1 MRGRRREKQGIFLFL
16 VFGISRPGFRRGET
30 LRSGLFPLL
39 RTDCPIFFFLR
50 AVGTLRCAKKKKMKN
65 SADLTEEK
73 SFVII
78 KQNTRK
84 EFDRFPLLTPAIAF
98 LEYFAKK
105 KERMNEKSGKR
116 IYLN

>member
-39 RTDCPIFFFLR
+39 RTDCPIFLFSSEPLGR
-50 AVGTLRCAKKKKMKN
+50 SVAQKKKMKN

-98 LEYFAKK
+98 LEDFV
-105 KERMNEKSGKR
+105 KR
-116 IYLN
+116 RNG

>member
-1 MRGRRREKQGIFLFL
+1 ML
-16 VFGISRPGFRRGET
+16 
-30 LRSGLFPLL
+30 
-39 RTDCPIFFFLR
+39 
-50 AVGTLRCAKKKKMKN
+50 
-65 SADLTEEK
+65 
-73 SFVII
+73 II